1 MSLVNI
7 IIVEEYSPLNSSIEP
22 MSNNSFKLELKIVAP
37 H

>member
-7 IIVEEYSPLNSSIEP
+7 IIIEEYSPLNSSIKP
-22 MSNNSFKLELKIVAP
+22 MSNNLFKLELKIAAP